1 MEWTELHGTLLGR
14 ACDGLLG
21 RPEPGAMAFVRCLAP
36 EVVAALAADE
46 KFAPAGW
53 RVLRV
58 ADTEDESNRTTDA
71 DTAVELRET
80 KGDAT
85 LLLVDTGRAG
95 AGMDGIY
102 NAARE
107 VNETALFAGARQLA
121 SATIASGHRAYAER
135 AIRRAQGVGRHDSV
149 SPWVEF
155 DFLCRVAAHRRHPGE
170 YLHLLGLWTVKASD
184 DRDTVEELAASR
196 RFMDR
201 LLGVAAARLTV
212 PARIAIAPDRGDRR
226 AAPRSREVSGGS
238 CSQTVARRPAG
249 ARRPAA
255 PVGRVPAGPPARRHP
270 VHRTHLVAQPQ
281 RENRQVVGIGGTVRG
296 GGAGSSS

>member
-1 MEWTELHGTLLGR
+1 
-14 ACDGLLG
+14 
-21 RPEPGAMAFVRCLAP
+21 
-36 EVVAALAADE
+36 
-46 KFAPAGW
+46 
-53 RVLRV
+53 VLRV

-121 SATIASGHRAYAER
+121 SATIASDHRSYAER

-155 DFLCRVAAHRRHPGE
+155 DFLCRVAAHRHR
-170 YLHLLGLWTVKASD
+170 A
-184 DRDTVEELAASR
+184 
-196 RFMDR
+196 
-201 LLGVAAARLTV
+201 GVHVVAEAPARVVLDLEARLVGKTG
-212 PARIAIAPDRGDRR
+212 A
-226 AAPRSREVSGGS
+226 E
-238 CSQTVARRPAG
+238 VARRAPDVHAHG
-249 ARRPAA
+249 MNQADADMMAR
-255 PVGRVPAGPPARRHP
+255 
-270 VHRTHLVAQPQ
+270 
-281 RENRQVVGIGGTVRG
+281 VGIEDLDVLALLSPIPDLFVGVADRNL
-296 GGAGSSS
+296 S